1 MKKNKKDILNTLKGG
16 DTGFSIPENYF
27 DQFEK
32 DLYEN
37 KGKVKSGFT
46 TPEKYFDAFDDKM
59 LDRLE
64 SKSNRSTGFKTPT
77 NYFKDLDQKILSN
90 VDLEKPVKVIKLNTS
105 KYLRILGFT
114 IAASLLL
121 FFSIRNSNTNDKV
134 FDIETLEISE
144 IESWM
149 DEDLITFSNYD
160 ISETFDDVYLSGD
173 GNYTEDEIVDY
184 LDGVN
189 IENLIIDN

>member
-1 MKKNKKDILNTLKGG
+1 MKKNKKDILNKMRSG

-46 TPEKYFDAFDDKM
+46 TPDKYFDAFDDKM
-59 LDRLE
+59 LDRLKTDYN
-64 SKSNRSTGFKTPT
+64 KSNGFKTPT
-77 NYFKDLDQKILSN
+77 NYFKDIDQKILSK
-90 VDLEKPVKVIKLNTS
+90 VALEKPVKVIKLNTS
-105 KYLRILGFT
+105 KYLKILGFS

-121 FFSIRNSNTNDKV
+121 FFSLRNSNTNDNV

-149 DEDLITFSNYD
+149 AEDLITFSNYD
-160 ISETFDDVYLSGD
+160 ISETFDDVYLSVD
-173 GNYTEDEIVDY
+173 GNYAEDEIFDY

-189 IENLIIDN
+189 IENLIIEN

>member
-1 MKKNKKDILNTLKGG
+1 MKKNKKDILNKMRSG

-32 DLYEN
+32 DLFEN

-59 LDRLE
+59 LDRL
-64 SKSNRSTGFKTPT
+64 KTDSNKSTGFKTPT
-77 NYFKDLDQKILSN
+77 NYFKDLDQKILSK

-105 KYLRILGFT
+105 KYLRILGLSV
-114 IAASLLL
+114 AASLLL
-121 FFSIRNSNTNDKV
+121 FFSLRNSNSNDKV

-149 DEDLITFSNYD
+149 DEDLITFSDYD
-160 ISETFDDVYLSGD
+160 ISETFDDVYLSVD
-173 GNYTEDEIVDY
+173 GNYAEDEIFDY

-189 IENLIIDN
+189 IENLIIEN

>member
-1 MKKNKKDILNTLKGG
+1 MRSR

-37 KGKVKSGFT
+37 KVKVKSGFT
-46 TPEKYFDAFDDKM
+46 SPENYFDAFDDKM
-59 LDRLE
+59 LDRL
-64 SKSNRSTGFKTPT
+64 KTDSNKSTGFKTPA
-77 NYFKDLDQKILSN
+77 NYFEDIDQKILGN
-90 VDLEKPVKVIKLNTS
+90 VELEKPGKVIKLNAS
-105 KYLRILGFT
+105 KYLKILGFS

-121 FFSIRNSNTNDKV
+121 FFSLRNSNSNDKV

-160 ISETFDDVYLSGD
+160 ISETFDDVYLSVD
-173 GNYTEDEIVDY
+173 GNYAEDEIFDY

-189 IENLIIDN
+189 IENLIIEN